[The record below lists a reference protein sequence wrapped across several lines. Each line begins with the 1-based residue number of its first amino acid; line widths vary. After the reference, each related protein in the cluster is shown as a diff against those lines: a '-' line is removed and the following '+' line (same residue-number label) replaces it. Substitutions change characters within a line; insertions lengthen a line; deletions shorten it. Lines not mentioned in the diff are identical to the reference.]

1 MIYRTNP
8 RNKEQLSQLG
18 FGCMRFDR
26 DDREVE
32 KQIAY
37 AIENG
42 VNYFDTAYAYPNNE
56 ERLGRA
62 LAAGGY
68 RDKVSIATKM
78 PTYLISKPEDFNK
91 MFQTQLKRLQTDY
104 IDYYLMHMLS
114 NVGEWERVCNLG
126 ILDFINEKKK
136 NGQIGNIGFSYH
148 GGLQEFKKLID
159 IYDWDFCMIQFNY
172 LDENNQAGKSG
183 LDYAASKGLPVM
195 IMEPL
200 RGGKLVNKLPK
211 EAMKVWDNA
220 PVKRSPAEWALRWVW
235 NHPAVVTVLSGM
247 NSMEMIEENIRIA
260 SEAKAEELT
269 PADLA
274 LYEQV
279 RKIILGKET
288 VPCTGCGYC
297 MPCPRGVDIPMCF
310 SCYNDKKSGIERG
323 IKAEFYYI
331 QRAHNHQASLCIGC
345 GKCEGHCPQNIAI
358 REELKKVR
366 KELEGPL
373 YRPARYI
380 TKKIMKLT

>member
-18 FGCMRFDR
+18 FGCMRFNK

-37 AIENG
+37 AVENG
-42 VNYFDTAYAYPNNE
+42 VNYFDTAYAYPNSE
-56 ERLGRA
+56 ERLGRV

-78 PTYLISKPEDFNK
+78 PTYLINKPGGFDQ
-91 MFQTQLKRLQTDY
+91 MFYTQLKRLQTDH

-126 ILDFINEKKK
+126 ILDFIDQKKK
-136 NGQIGNIGFSYH
+136 NGQIRNLGFSYH
-148 GGLQEFKKLID
+148 GGLREFKDLID

-183 LDYAASKGLPVM
+183 LEYAASKGLPVM

-211 EAMKVWDNA
+211 EAMKIWEHTSL
-220 PVKRSPAEWALRWVW
+220 KRSPAEWALRWVW
-235 NHPAVVTVLSGM
+235 NHPAVTTVLSGM
-247 NSMEMIEENIRIA
+247 NSMEMVEENIRIA
-260 SEAKAEELT
+260 SEAKADDLSS
-269 PADLA
+269 ADLA

-279 RKIILGKET
+279 RNIILGKET
-288 VPCTGCGYC
+288 VPCTGCNYC
-297 MPCPRGVDIPMCF
+297 MPCPQGVDIPMCF
-310 SCYNDKKSGIERG
+310 TCYNDKKSGIESG
-323 IKAEFYYI
+323 MSAEFFYI
-331 QRAHNHQASLCIGC
+331 QRAYNHQASLCIEC
-345 GKCEGHCPQNIAI
+345 GKCEKHCPQGIAI
-358 REELKKVR
+358 RKELKKV
-366 KELEGPL
+366 KTELEGPL
-373 YRPARYI
+373 YRPVRYI
-380 TKKIMKLT
+380 AKKIMKLS

>member
-18 FGCMRFDR
+18 FGCMRFNK

-37 AIENG
+37 AVENG
-42 VNYFDTAYAYPNNE
+42 VNYFDTAYAYPNSE
-56 ERLGRA
+56 ERLGRV

-78 PTYLISKPEDFNK
+78 PTYLINKPGGFDQ
-91 MFQTQLKRLQTDY
+91 MFYTQLKRLQTDH

-126 ILDFINEKKK
+126 ILDFIDQKKK
-136 NGQIGNIGFSYH
+136 NGQIRNLGFSYH
-148 GGLQEFKKLID
+148 GGLREFKDLID

-183 LDYAASKGLPVM
+183 LEYAASKGLPVM

-211 EAMKVWDNA
+211 EAMKIWEHTSL
-220 PVKRSPAEWALRWVW
+220 KRSPAEWALRWVW
-235 NHPAVVTVLSGM
+235 NHPAVTTVLSGM
-247 NSMEMIEENIRIA
+247 NSMEMVEENIRIA
-260 SEAKAEELT
+260 SEAKADDLSS
-269 PADLA
+269 ADLA

-279 RKIILGKET
+279 RNIILGKET
-288 VPCTGCGYC
+288 VPCTGCNYC
-297 MPCPRGVDIPMCF
+297 MPCPQGVDIPMCF
-310 SCYNDKKSGIERG
+310 TCYNDKKSGIESG
-323 IKAEFYYI
+323 MSAEFFYI
-331 QRAHNHQASLCIGC
+331 QRAYNHQASLCIEC
-345 GKCEGHCPQNIAI
+345 GKCEKHCPQGIAI
-358 REELKKVR
+358 RKELKKV
-366 KELEGPL
+366 KTELEGPL
-373 YRPARYI
+373 YRPTRYI
-380 TKKIMKLT
+380 AKKIMKLS

>member
-18 FGCMRFDR
+18 FGCMRFNK

-37 AIENG
+37 AVENG
-42 VNYFDTAYAYPNNE
+42 VNYFDTAYAYPNSE
-56 ERLGRA
+56 ERLGRV

-78 PTYLISKPEDFNK
+78 PTYLINKPGGFDQ
-91 MFQTQLKRLQTDY
+91 MFYTQLKRLQTDH

-126 ILDFINEKKK
+126 ILDFIDQKKK
-136 NGQIGNIGFSYH
+136 NGQIRNLGFSYH
-148 GGLQEFKKLID
+148 GGLREFKDLID

-183 LDYAASKGLPVM
+183 LEYAASKGLPVM

-211 EAMKVWDNA
+211 EAMKIWEHTSL
-220 PVKRSPAEWALRWVW
+220 KRSPAEWALRWVW
-235 NHPAVVTVLSGM
+235 NHPAVITVLSGM
-247 NSMEMIEENIRIA
+247 NSMEMVEENIRIA
-260 SEAKAEELT
+260 SEAKADDLSS
-269 PADLA
+269 ADLA

-279 RKIILGKET
+279 RNIILGKET
-288 VPCTGCGYC
+288 VPCTGCNYC
-297 MPCPRGVDIPMCF
+297 MPCPQGVDIPMCF
-310 SCYNDKKSGIERG
+310 TCYNDKKSGIESG
-323 IKAEFYYI
+323 MSAELFYI
-331 QRAHNHQASLCIGC
+331 QRAYNHQVSLCIEC
-345 GKCEGHCPQNIAI
+345 GKCEKYCPQGIAI
-358 REELKKVR
+358 RKELKKV
-366 KELEGPL
+366 KTELEGPL
-373 YRPARYI
+373 YRPVRYI
-380 TKKIMKLT
+380 AKKIMKLS

>member
-18 FGCMRFDR
+18 FGCMRFNK

-37 AIENG
+37 AVENG
-42 VNYFDTAYAYPNNE
+42 VNYFDTAYAYPNSE
-56 ERLGRA
+56 ERLGRV

-78 PTYLISKPEDFNK
+78 PTYLINKPGGFDQ
-91 MFQTQLKRLQTDY
+91 MFYTQLKRLQTDH

-126 ILDFINEKKK
+126 ILDFIDQKKK
-136 NGQIGNIGFSYH
+136 NGQIRNLGFSYH
-148 GGLQEFKKLID
+148 GGLREFKDLVD

-183 LDYAASKGLPVM
+183 LEYAASKGLPVM

-211 EAMKVWDNA
+211 EAMKIWEHTSL
-220 PVKRSPAEWALRWVW
+220 KRSPAEWALRWVW
-235 NHPAVVTVLSGM
+235 NHPAVITVLSGM
-247 NSMEMIEENIRIA
+247 NSMEMVEENIRIA
-260 SEAKAEELT
+260 SEAKADDLSS
-269 PADLA
+269 ADLA

-279 RKIILGKET
+279 RNIILGKET
-288 VPCTGCGYC
+288 VPCTGCNYC
-297 MPCPRGVDIPMCF
+297 MPCPQGVDIPMCF
-310 SCYNDKKSGIERG
+310 TCYNDRKSGIESG
-323 IKAEFYYI
+323 MSAELFYI
-331 QRAHNHQASLCIGC
+331 QRAYNHQVSLCIEC
-345 GKCEGHCPQNIAI
+345 GKCEKYCPQGIAI
-358 REELKKVR
+358 RKELKKV
-366 KELEGPL
+366 KTELEGPL

-380 TKKIMKLT
+380 AKKIMKLS

>member
-18 FGCMRFDR
+18 FGCMRFSR
-26 DDREVE
+26 DDREIE

-42 VNYFDTAYAYPNNE
+42 VNYFDTAYVYPNSE
-56 ERLGRA
+56 ERLGRV

-68 RDKVSIATKM
+68 RDRVSIATKM
-78 PTYLISKPEDFNK
+78 PTYLISKPDDLDQ
-91 MFQTQLKRLQTDY
+91 MFQTQLKRLQTDH

-114 NVGEWERVCNLG
+114 SVDEWKRVCDLG
-126 ILDFINEKKK
+126 ILDFINEKKE
-136 NGQIGNIGFSYH
+136 NGQIRNLGFSYH
-148 GGLQEFKKLID
+148 GGSQEFKDLID
-159 IYDWDFCMIQFNY
+159 VYDWDLCMIQFNY

-200 RGGKLVNKLPK
+200 RGGKLANKLPK
-211 EAMKVWDNA
+211 EAVDVWENA
-220 PVKRSPAEWALRWVW
+220 PANRSPAEWALRWVW
-235 NHPAVVTVLSGM
+235 DHPAVVTVLSGM
-247 NSMEMIEENIRIA
+247 NSMEMVKENIRIA
-260 SEAKAEELT
+260 SEANAEELT

-274 LYEQV
+274 LYDRV
-279 RKIILGKET
+279 RKIILGKDT

-297 MPCPRGVDIPMCF
+297 MPCPQGVDIPMCF
-310 SCYNDKKSGIERG
+310 TCYNDKMSGIESG
-323 IKAEFYYI
+323 ISAELFYI
-331 QRAHNHQASLCIGC
+331 QRAHDHQASLCVEC
-345 GKCEGHCPQNIAI
+345 GKCERHCPQNIAV
-358 REELKKVR
+358 REELKKVK
-366 KELEGPL
+366 KELEGPF

-380 TKKIMKLT
+380 AKKILKLS

>member
-18 FGCMRFDR
+18 FGCMRFHR

-37 AIENG
+37 AVENG
-42 VNYFDTAYAYPNNE
+42 VNYFDTAYAYPNSE
-56 ERLGRA
+56 ERLGRV

-68 RDKVSIATKM
+68 RDRVSIATKM
-78 PTYLISKPEDFNK
+78 PTYLINKPGGFDQ
-91 MFQTQLKRLQTDY
+91 MFYTQLKRLQTDH

-126 ILDFINEKKK
+126 ILDFIDQKKK
-136 NGQIGNIGFSYH
+136 NGQIRNLGFSYH
-148 GGLQEFKKLID
+148 GGLQEFKDLID

-183 LDYAASKGLPVM
+183 LEYAASKGLPVM

-211 EAMKVWDNA
+211 EAMKIWEHTS
-220 PVKRSPAEWALRWVW
+220 VKRSPAEWALRWVW
-235 NHPAVVTVLSGM
+235 NHPAVITVLSGM
-247 NSMEMIEENIRIA
+247 NSMEMVEENIRIA
-260 SEAKAEELT
+260 SDAKADDLSS
-269 PADLA
+269 ADLA
-274 LYEQV
+274 LYERV
-279 RKIILGKET
+279 RNIILGKET
-288 VPCTGCGYC
+288 VPCTGCNYC
-297 MPCPRGVDIPMCF
+297 MPCPQGVDIPMCF
-310 SCYNDKKSGIERG
+310 TCYNDKKSGIESG
-323 IKAEFYYI
+323 MSAEMFYI
-331 QRAHNHQASLCIGC
+331 QRAYNHQASLCIEC
-345 GKCEGHCPQNIAI
+345 GKCEKHCPQSIAI
-358 REELKKVR
+358 REELKKVK

-380 TKKIMKLT
+380 AKKIMKLS